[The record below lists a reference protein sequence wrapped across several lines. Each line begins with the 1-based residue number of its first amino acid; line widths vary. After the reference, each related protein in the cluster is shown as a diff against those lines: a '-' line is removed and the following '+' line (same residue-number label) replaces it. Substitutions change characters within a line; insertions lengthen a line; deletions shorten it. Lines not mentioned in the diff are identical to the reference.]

1 MEEWVCSICL
11 NNEKTSTVKLEPCNH
26 EFHGNCIVTNLRIN
40 GPKCP
45 NCRGLDERCK
55 INFEYEEQNYNYDEE
70 NYDNNS
76 DDEEN
81 YDNNSEGQDYSNEN
95 ITEIPYDIAENCI
108 FNVPDVDFAIQELL
122 LNSSKSLVSLS
133 NLNDKQIN
141 NQTKDENL
149 TNNEIL

>member
-1 MEEWVCSICL
+1 MI
-11 NNEKTSTVKLEPCNH
+11 NYSTPLP
-26 EFHGNCIVTNLRIN
+26 
-40 GPKCP
+40 
-45 NCRGLDERCK
+45 
-55 INFEYEEQNYNYDEE
+55 YYNYDEE

-81 YDNNSEGQDYSNEN
+81 YDNNSEEQDYNNEISNEN

-141 NQTKDENL
+141 NQTKDENV

>member
-55 INFEYEEQNYNYDEE
+55 INFEYEEIFFIHIYTVFFFHFLYTKERQGFFY
-70 NYDNNS
+70 S
-76 DDEEN
+76 D
-81 YDNNSEGQDYSNEN
+81 
-95 ITEIPYDIAENCI
+95 
-108 FNVPDVDFAIQELL
+108 
-122 LNSSKSLVSLS
+122 SLGFDSL
-133 NLNDKQIN
+133 
-141 NQTKDENL
+141 
-149 TNNEIL
+149 